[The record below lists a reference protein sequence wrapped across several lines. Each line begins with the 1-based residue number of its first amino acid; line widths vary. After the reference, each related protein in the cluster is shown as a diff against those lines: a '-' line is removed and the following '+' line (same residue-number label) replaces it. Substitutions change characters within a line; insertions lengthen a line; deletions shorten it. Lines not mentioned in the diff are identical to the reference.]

1 MYQDK
6 SGTENQQ
13 VNLIPNENVVGANV
27 LSAAD
32 VTADLDG
39 VLKQLRNGTTH
50 GQQVDSPGH
59 LSPRK

>member
-1 MYQDK
+1 M
-6 SGTENQQ
+6 ENQQ
-13 VNLIPNENVVGANV
+13 LDLVPNENVIGANV

-32 VTADLDG
+32 VAADLDG

-50 GQQVDSPGH
+50 MHHIDSPGQ